1 MPLAPGTR
9 LGPYEISSPVGAGG
23 MGEVHRRSMR
33 GWSEPSR
40 PCVAASAIKV
50 ESAYVLRAGGPVIVS
65 KSEYSPKSSSVYT
78 SLKHVATS
86 SLRGPSC
93 VKSVSSNCM
102 EDPKPKKA
110 SPEAAGVD
118 GPAGLRAPAKGD
130 SSGSDFPRE
139 EKAAK
144 SAGKPSHRPSIRMP
158 ARQAM

>member
-40 PCVAASAIKV
+40 PCIAASAIKV

-78 SLKHVATS
+78 SLKHAATS
-86 SLRGPSC
+86 SLRGPAA
-93 VKSVSSNCM
+93 SSQYLVIVWKTPN
-102 EDPKPKKA
+102 PKRPAPKL
-110 SPEAAGVD
+110 PV
-118 GPAGLRAPAKGD
+118 
-130 SSGSDFPRE
+130 
-139 EKAAK
+139 
-144 SAGKPSHRPSIRMP
+144 
-158 ARQAM
+158 